1 MVVYKNPYRRLTHED
16 NHTLGFSL
24 AGMLSWRKQKIIDG
38 KIPKEEIKII
48 EETNQR
54 LTNIVNQLE
63 EARMSELSRDKVTK
77 SNFDVISIE
86 DLHDIYVTLNA
97 DLEHKQ
103 WQLDTNKIYGEDNIK
118 YCKRQMGKIKEV
130 MQRVKGAEN
139 RQKKKN
145 QQEEHIGETALCS
158 DGKTKITIIKWNNKN
173 NIMVQF
179 EDGRVISGQTY
190 SKFKND
196 KINSHDDYIKKYE

>member
-1 MVVYKNPYRRLTHED
+1 M
-16 NHTLGFSL
+16 

-38 KIPKEEIKII
+38 KIPKEEIKIV

-54 LTNIVNQLE
+54 ITNIINQLD

-97 DLEHKQ
+97 DLNHKQ

-118 YCKRQMGKIKEV
+118 YYKRQMGKIKEV
-130 MQRVKGAEN
+130 MQRVQGAEN

-158 DGKTKITIIKWNNKN
+158 DGKTKITIIEWNNKN

-179 EDGRVISGQTY
+179 EDCRVISGQTY
-190 SKFKND
+190 SKFKNN

>member
-1 MVVYKNPYRRLTHED
+1 MTVYKNPYRKLTHED

-38 KIPKEEIKII
+38 KVLEEEIKNI

-54 LTNIVNQLE
+54 LTNIIDQLE
-63 EARMSELSRDKVTK
+63 EARMSELSRDKVNK

-118 YCKRQMGKIKEV
+118 YCKRQMSKLKEI
-130 MQRVKGAEN
+130 MQRVQGAEN

-145 QQEEHIGETALCS
+145 Q
-158 DGKTKITIIKWNNKN
+158 
-173 NIMVQF
+173 
-179 EDGRVISGQTY
+179 
-190 SKFKND
+190 
-196 KINSHDDYIKKYE
+196 

>member
-1 MVVYKNPYRRLTHED
+1 MMVYKNPYRRLTHED

-38 KIPKEEIKII
+38 KVPEEEIKSM

-54 LTNIVNQLE
+54 LTNIVNQLD

-77 SNFDVISIE
+77 SNFDIISIE

-97 DLEHKQ
+97 ALEHKQ

-118 YCKRQMGKIKEV
+118 CCKRQMGKIKEV
-130 MQRVKGAEN
+130 MQRVQGAEN
-139 RQKKKN
+139 RQKKQAQK
-145 QQEEHIGETALCS
+145 QEHIGETALCS
-158 DGKTKITIIKWNNKN
+158 DGKTKITIIDWNNKN

-179 EDGRVISGQTY
+179 DDGRIISGQTY
-190 SKFKND
+190 SKFKNG
-196 KINSHDDYIKKYE
+196 KIKSHEDYIKE

>member
-1 MVVYKNPYRRLTHED
+1 MTVYKNPYRKLTHED

-38 KIPKEEIKII
+38 KVLEEEIKNI

-54 LTNIVNQLE
+54 LTNIIDQLE

-118 YCKRQMGKIKEV
+118 YCKRQMSKLKEI
-130 MQRVKGAEN
+130 MQRVQGAEN

-145 QQEEHIGETALCS
+145 Q
-158 DGKTKITIIKWNNKN
+158 
-173 NIMVQF
+173 
-179 EDGRVISGQTY
+179 
-190 SKFKND
+190 
-196 KINSHDDYIKKYE
+196 